1 MSAYMP
7 HAVYC
12 ACPECCERARAR
24 MQFLTRDPPMSALA
38 ENAVSQQEITDYVV
52 LEDWSDD

>member
-1 MSAYMP
+1 MP